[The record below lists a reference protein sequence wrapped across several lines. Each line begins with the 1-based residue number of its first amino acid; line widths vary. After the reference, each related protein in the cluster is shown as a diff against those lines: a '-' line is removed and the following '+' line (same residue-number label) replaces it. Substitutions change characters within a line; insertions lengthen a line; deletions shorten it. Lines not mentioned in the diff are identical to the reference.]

1 MAEENPKK
9 NRRRKILIDKAVQ
22 LRYTLLL
29 LILIVVY
36 SSSLGYSFYTNYKTG
51 TKLLLVNLEDNP
63 KLKEKLEKND
73 RMQGITIIVGMVINA
88 LVITYIGIFSTHKIA
103 GPIYRFR
110 KHLQGMKEGDLSIR
124 TKLRKND
131 LLNDIAEDLNQT
143 SAKMRECFIDD
154 ISKVEIISGKIK
166 KLSEAIR
173 KNQID
178 LNDASIALNDINSET
193 EKFVS
198 MKKKFYGIETTES

>member
-29 LILIVVY
+29 LALIIVY

-51 TKLLLVNLEDNP
+51 TKLLLANLEDNP

-110 KHLQGMKEGDLSIR
+110 KHIQSMKEGDLSIR

-131 LLNDIAEDLNQT
+131 LLNDIADDLNQT
-143 SAKMRECFIDD
+143 SEKMKAFFAED
-154 ISKVEIISGKIK
+154 ISKVEMISDKIR
-166 KLSEAIR
+166 KLNEAIR

-178 LNDASIALNDINSET
+178 LSDASIALNDINSDT
-193 EKFVS
+193 ERFIS
-198 MKKKFYGIETTES
+198 MKKKFYGIEKAES